1 MSCWMREIERWTVS
15 PAEQAE
21 FDAGE
26 GTNRASHWK
35 ETTDLSQR
43 NELSEDR
50 PRSGDWGR
58 TPSRRPSRK
67 TFQPRTSRG
76 RQSPRELQRAPS
88 CFLHPGTGAGRFER
102 PS

>member
-43 NELSEDR
+43 NELSEAVEVR
-50 PRSGDWGR
+50 VYVRRLSCTIQGRRFPVCKGQGSRCSG
-58 TPSRRPSRK
+58 
-67 TFQPRTSRG
+67 
-76 RQSPRELQRAPS
+76 
-88 CFLHPGTGAGRFER
+88 
-102 PS
+102 